1 MNILVL
7 PRLDYFPKY
16 DEFRDNLDQKFS
28 EWLIINK
35 FTPIIF
41 SNSLYKIHNLR
52 KMLIKL
58 EIKGVILTG
67 GDFSKKTDRFKTQK
81 KILEIA
87 KEQKIPVL
95 GICQGMQMISV
106 FFGGK
111 LKKVKNHV
119 RTFHYLTSTK
129 KNRFPSKIKCY
140 YQYALKSCP
149 KNFEIT
155 SLSDDKIIES
165 IKHKRL
171 KWEGWMWHP
180 ERNKKFNK
188 YDNLNLKR
196 LFREQ

>member
-87 KEQKIPVL
+87 KKQKIPVL

-106 FFGGK
+106 FFGGQ

-129 KNRFPSKIKCY
+129 KNRFPFKIKCY

-155 SLSDDKIIES
+155 SLSEDKIIES
-165 IKHKRL
+165 IKHKKL

-196 LFREQ
+196 LFRE

>member
-41 SNSLYKIHNLR
+41 SNSLYKIQNLR
-52 KMLIKL
+52 KMLINL

-67 GDFSKKTDRFKTQK
+67 GDFSKKTDRYKTQK

-87 KEQKIPVL
+87 KKQKIPVL

-129 KNRFPSKIKCY
+129 KNRFPLKIKCY

-155 SLSDDKIIES
+155 SLSEDNIIES
-165 IKHKRL
+165 IKHKKL

-180 ERNKKFNK
+180 ERNKKFNM

>member
-1 MNILVL
+1 MNLLIL
-7 PRLDYFPKY
+7 PRLDYFSKY
-16 DEFRDNLDQKFS
+16 DEYRDNLDQKFS

-41 SNSLYKIHNLR
+41 TNSLYKIHNL
-52 KMLIKL
+52 KKIIKKL

-87 KEQKIPVL
+87 KKQKIPVL

-111 LKKVKNHV
+111 LKKINNHV
-119 RTFHYLTSTK
+119 KKFNKITSTK
-129 KNRFPSKIKCY
+129 KSRFPFKVKCY
-140 YQYALKSCP
+140 HNYALKYCP

-155 SLSDDKIIES
+155 SFSEDKIIES
-165 IKHKRL
+165 IRHKKL

-188 YDNLNLKR
+188 FDNLNLKK
-196 LFREQ
+196 LFHEQ